1 MSEVRDILRE
11 VRLTIGDEGDSG
23 DRERQQARVKRMLL
37 AMGVAEDDLDNELRE
52 HKREQEV
59 GASLNVSVWFKSVS
73 YFHICAMMSEV
84 LIILLGYAQTR
95 TLHLHC
101 SCGIYHVYMHDCVT

>member
-37 AMGVAEDDLDNELRE
+37 AMGVAEEDLDNELRE

-59 GASLNVSVWFKSVS
+59 GASLYYIYIDNVFPPS
-73 YFHICAMMSEV
+73 YNNVGV
-84 LIILLGYAQTR
+84 LVVLLSYVQNR
-95 TLHLHC
+95 SLHLS
-101 SCGIYHVYMHDCVT
+101 SCDMYNMDMHDVNA

>member
-52 HKREQEV
+52 HKRDQEV
-59 GASLNVSVWFKSVS
+59 GATV
-73 YFHICAMMSEV
+73 YIV
-84 LIILLGYAQTR
+84 LYSNIYVYCPYLYCTSFFAQK
-95 TLHLHC
+95 
-101 SCGIYHVYMHDCVT
+101 